1 MVFRVD
7 GNDANDGTDANLSSR
22 LLVANCDSSET
33 FFSIAYQ
40 KVTKKYFNLSK
51 VNLNSVDSLLNS
63 FFKNKN
69 NYIAFSLTIIL
80 NLYAKQ

>member
-40 KVTKKYFNLSK
+40 KVTKNILISQKLIS
-51 VNLNSVDSLLNS
+51 
-63 FFKNKN
+63 
-69 NYIAFSLTIIL
+69 IQLTV
-80 NLYAKQ
+80 Y